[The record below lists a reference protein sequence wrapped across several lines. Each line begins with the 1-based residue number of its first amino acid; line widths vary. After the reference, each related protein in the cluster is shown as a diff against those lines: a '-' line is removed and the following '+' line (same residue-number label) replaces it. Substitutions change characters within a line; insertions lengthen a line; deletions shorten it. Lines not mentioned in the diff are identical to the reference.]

1 MEKKTT
7 IHEQF
12 QYNEDQFPTS
22 RKLRQLRIN
31 IQILEQRK
39 DSLLFIHTS
48 VEEFINNTCLG
59 ELGDI

>member
-1 MEKKTT
+1 MGKKPT

-12 QYNEDQFPTS
+12 QYHEDQFPTF

-48 VEEFINNTCLG
+48 AEEFINNTCLG